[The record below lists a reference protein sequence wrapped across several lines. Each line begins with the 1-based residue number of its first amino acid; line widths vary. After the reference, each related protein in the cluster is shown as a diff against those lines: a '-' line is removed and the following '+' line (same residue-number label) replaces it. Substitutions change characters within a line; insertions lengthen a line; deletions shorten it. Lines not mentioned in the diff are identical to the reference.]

1 MGKRASGR
9 NWRKGVSI
17 AFDKLN
23 YQSLVCEALVVNRRS
38 ERVMQK
44 LGFLFEEILSKA
56 IALMFYIDINIPNY
70 RYVQG
75 SALPLDRLTR
85 ANSH

>member
-44 LGFLFEEILSKA
+44 LGFLFEG
-56 IALMFYIDINIPNY
+56 NIIKGDRPHVLY
-70 RYVQG
+70 RYKHPQLSVRARQCFASG
-75 SALPLDRLTR
+75 SPYEG
-85 ANSH
+85 